1 MFKAT
6 DFIYDGV
13 YSARYGLKIASFDD
27 NALEETGYLSPNI
40 AVSKSAKSKK
50 FYYLDTTYESPPE
63 YEFSV
68 VSESAIHED
77 ILREV
82 LIWLDARV
90 GFKPLVI
97 MQPGFDDLT
106 YNCIFTVTN
115 LIYHAGSCVGLQL
128 TARFDS
134 NYILGK
140 PTKVQIT
147 GTGNQQEVVLYNKSD
162 NIDCYIYPEVKFKT
176 ADGSV
181 SIKNLTDDPAREFL
195 FKDLNRNVEY
205 TVDNELKIITG
216 EGQNLLGKFNK
227 NWLRVLRGKNRLSV
241 QINGAMTITCP
252 RQVRISF

>member
-6 DFIYDGV
+6 EFLYDGV
-13 YSARYGLKIASFDD
+13 YSAKYGLKIASFDD
-27 NALEETGYLSPNI
+27 NTLEETGYLSPNI
-40 AVSKSAKSKK
+40 AVGKAAKSKK
-50 FYYLDTTYESPPE
+50 FYYLGTTYESPPE
-63 YEFSV
+63 HEFSV

-82 LIWLDARV
+82 LLWLDARV
-90 GFKPLVI
+90 GFKPLII
-97 MQPGFDDLT
+97 MQPGFEDLT

-115 LIYHAGSCVGLQL
+115 LIYHAGSCVGLRL
-128 TARFDS
+128 SAKFDS

-147 GTGNQQEVVLYNKSD
+147 GTGVSQEVVLFNKSD
-162 NIDCYIYPEVKFKT
+162 NIDHYVYPEVTFRT
-176 ADGSV
+176 SDGNV
-181 SIKNLTDDPAREFL
+181 SIKNLTDDPAWEFL
-195 FKDLNRNVEY
+195 FKDLNHNVEY
-205 TVDNELKIITG
+205 VVDNELKIITG

-252 RQVRISF
+252 RQVRIIF

>member
-6 DFIYDGV
+6 DFMYDGI
-13 YSARYGLKIASFDD
+13 YSAKYGLKIASFDD
-27 NALEETGYLSPNI
+27 STLEETDYLTPTISI
-40 AVSKSAKSKK
+40 GKSAKSRK

-68 VSESAIHED
+68 VSESAIHEN

-82 LIWLDARV
+82 LIWLNVRV

-97 MQPGFDDLT
+97 MQPGFEDLT
-106 YNCIFTVTN
+106 YNCIFTVTD
-115 LIYHAGSCVGLQL
+115 LIYHAGNCVGLRL
-128 TARFDS
+128 TAKFDS

-147 GTGNQQEVVLYNKSD
+147 GTGNLQEVMLYNKSD
-162 NIDCYIYPEVKFKT
+162 NIDCYVYPEVTFKT
-176 ADGSV
+176 TDGNA
-181 SIKNLTDDPAREFL
+181 SIKNLTDDPTREFL
-195 FKDLNRNVEY
+195 FKDLSPNVEY
-205 TVDNELKIITG
+205 MVDNELKIITG
-216 EGQNLLGKFNK
+216 TGKNLLGKFNK

-252 RQVRISF
+252 RQVRIIF